1 MVNFIV
7 KFRQRN
13 SMKKFLTILALIS
26 TLLADNAS
34 DLEDINEEDIPKI
47 LSIIKDGTKDNLPII
62 LDEYTT
68 LFDIVSVQNIIEYR
82 NKINSSNENVKKI
95 LKEDKG
101 TLIKTTFE
109 NNKSYLC
116 SDYETRLL
124 LKKGAI
130 FIYVFFDSN
139 TTELFKFSV
148 QEKDCK

>member
-1 MVNFIV
+1 
-7 KFRQRN
+7 
-13 SMKKFLTILALIS
+13 MKKFLTILALIS
-26 TLLADNAS
+26 TLFADNTN

-82 NKINSSNENVKKI
+82 NKINSNNENVKKI

-109 NNKSYLC
+109 NNKSYVVD
-116 SDYETRLL
+116 SE
-124 LKKGAI
+124 LKG
-130 FIYVFFDSN
+130 N
-139 TTELFKFSV
+139 
-148 QEKDCK
+148 

>member
-7 KFRQRN
+7 KFPQRN

-26 TLLADNAS
+26 TLLADNTN

-68 LFDIVSVQNIIEYR
+68 LFDIVSVQNAIEYR
-82 NKINSSNENVKKI
+82 NKINSHNENVKKI

-124 LKKGAI
+124 LKKG
-130 FIYVFFDSN
+130 
-139 TTELFKFSV
+139 LFLSMSFLI
-148 QEKDCK
+148 